1 MQDLT
6 NRLDAAEMHVVPWKH
21 KSGRPHHPNLDAS
34 VEDVFAV
41 RCSSLHRGASATGE
55 AESEQLRVDGRKED

>member
-6 NRLDAAEMHVVPWKH
+6 NRLDAAEMHVVPW
-21 KSGRPHHPNLDAS
+21 SPHHPNLDAS